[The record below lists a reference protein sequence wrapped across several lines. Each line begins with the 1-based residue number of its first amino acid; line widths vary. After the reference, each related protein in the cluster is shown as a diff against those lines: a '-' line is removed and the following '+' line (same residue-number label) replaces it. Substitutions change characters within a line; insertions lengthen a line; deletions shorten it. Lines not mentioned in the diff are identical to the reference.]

1 MENHP
6 FEWKLEADRLE
17 IKVRL
22 SIFIITAACA
32 GLPALVWSVRDLIH
46 HRKNGHRI
54 SVFIILLLLT
64 DFLEL
69 FLSPYILLKHLLDEI
84 PSYKDWTCWVLW
96 SLWWSLRVCGL
107 LLNQLVALEGI
118 LSVKYPLFTGSVF
131 SLPCFRIFYILAF
144 LCIIIGQIVLH
155 PLLFIS
161 CCTCVDCVS
170 GHMGNIL
177 WIFML
182 C

>member
-1 MENHP
+1 MLG
-6 FEWKLEADRLE
+6 FVVFMVV
-17 IKVRL
+17 IK
-22 SIFIITAACA
+22 S
-32 GLPALVWSVRDLIH
+32 
-46 HRKNGHRI
+46 
-54 SVFIILLLLT
+54 
-64 DFLEL
+64 
-69 FLSPYILLKHLLDEI
+69 
-84 PSYKDWTCWVLW
+84 LW
-96 SLWWSLRVCGL
+96 SPP
-107 LLNQLVALEGI
+107 NQLVALEGI
-118 LSVKYPLFTGSVF
+118 ISVKYPLFTGSVF